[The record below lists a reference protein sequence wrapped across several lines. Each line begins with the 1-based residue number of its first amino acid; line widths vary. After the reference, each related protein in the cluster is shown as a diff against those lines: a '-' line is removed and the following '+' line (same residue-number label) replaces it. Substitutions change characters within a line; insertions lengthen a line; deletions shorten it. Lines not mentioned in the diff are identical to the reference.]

1 MADPSF
7 LSCTSWGSSAPCGTA
22 DGKCEK
28 VSEENEGMVDT
39 KAAIEGDKIMKCCNN
54 AEICG
59 GCFYQG
65 VPYAEELKTK
75 EAALHALFEPVV
87 HADHYEFEPIVPSPV
102 CAAYRNK
109 MEFSF
114 GDCEMGGALT
124 LGLHQKRS
132 FFNIINADPCELT
145 HPDAGIILKA
155 TREYFAGLDI
165 TYLHKKT
172 REGYLRHLLYRRAV
186 KTGEILV
193 DLVTST
199 SWESAKRVPASAE
212 LIAERQQGLDA
223 WFERRYS
230 PKAQLKHKRPAAD
243 RYVRVEPE
251 QSEDEVLAGWRDRLL
266 ELKAEGK
273 IEGNFAGILHTRND
287 SLADVVE
294 DQGTEVLYGER
305 FFYEEILGLRFR
317 ITPFSFFQTNS
328 LGAEKLYT
336 KVREYAGFQE
346 LKEAQ
351 AAAVTGENAA
361 TEGADERAGDMDR
374 IPRKPVI
381 YDLYS
386 GTGTITQLM
395 SSVAGRAVGVEI
407 VPEAVVAA
415 RENAKLNGIENC
427 DFIAGDVLKVI
438 EEGGR
443 LIREDGSYEDAPR
456 PDMIILDPPRDGI
469 HAKALKKIIDYGV
482 DRLIYVACKPKSL
495 ARDLGPLQDAGYE
508 VEKLCPVDM
517 FPRTNN
523 CECVCLLKRGK

>member
-1 MADPSF
+1 MRVCD
-7 LSCTSWGSSAPCGTA
+7 
-22 DGKCEK
+22 
-28 VSEENEGMVDT
+28 
-39 KAAIEGDKIMKCCNN
+39 N

-59 GCFYQG
+59 GCFFQG
-65 VPYAEELKTK
+65 TSYEEELKTK
-75 EAALHALFEPVV
+75 EQALHELFEPVV
-87 HADHYEFEPIVPSPV
+87 RSDTYIFEPIVPSPV
-102 CAAYRNK
+102 SEGYRNK

-114 GDCEMGGALT
+114 GDCRMGGELT

-132 FFNIINADPCELT
+132 FFNIIDADCCQLT
-145 HPDAGIILKA
+145 HPDAGVIVQA
-155 TREYFAGLDI
+155 TREYFAELDI

-199 SWESAKRVPASAE
+199 NWASAKRVPASEE
-212 LIAERQQGLDA
+212 LIAERQKGLDE

-230 PKAQLKHKRPAAD
+230 PKAQQKHTRPTAD
-243 RYVRVEPE
+243 RFVRVQPE
-251 QSEDEVLAGWRDRLL
+251 LSEEEVLAGWRDALL
-266 ELKAEGK
+266 RLKAEGK
-273 IEGNFAGILHTRND
+273 IEGRFAGILHTKND
-287 SLADVVE
+287 TLADVVE
-294 DQGTEVLYGER
+294 DQGTDVLYGER

-328 LGAEKLYT
+328 LGAERLYT
-336 KVREYAGFQE
+336 KVREYAGFTE
-346 LKEAQ
+346 LQ
-351 AAAVTGENAA
+351 AAGE
-361 TEGADERAGDMDR
+361 
-374 IPRKPVI
+374 KPVI

-395 SSVAGRAVGVEI
+395 SSVASMAVGVEI
-407 VPEAVVAA
+407 VPEAVAA
-415 RENAKLNGIENC
+415 AHENAKLNGIDNC

-469 HAKALKKIIDYGV
+469 HAKALAKIIDYSV

-495 ARDLGPLQDAGYE
+495 ARDLVPLQDAGYE

-523 CECVCLLKRGK
+523 CECICLLKRRKA

>member
-1 MADPSF
+1 M
-7 LSCTSWGSSAPCGTA
+7 
-22 DGKCEK
+22 
-28 VSEENEGMVDT
+28 EGR
-39 KAAIEGDKIMKCCNN
+39 KAIQGERIMKCCDN

-65 VPYAEELKTK
+65 VSYEEELKTK
-75 EAALHALFEPVV
+75 EAVLHALFEPVV
-87 HADHYEFEPIVPSPV
+87 QADRYEFEPIVPSPV
-102 CAAYRNK
+102 RAGYRNK

-145 HPDAGIILKA
+145 HPDAGVILKA

-199 SWESAKRVPASAE
+199 NWASAKRVPASEE
-212 LIAERQQGLDA
+212 LIAERQRGLDD

-230 PKAQLKHKRPAAD
+230 PKAQLKHKRPVAD
-243 RYVRVEPE
+243 RYVRVQPE
-251 QSEDEVLAGWRDRLL
+251 QSEEAVLEGWRNCLL
-266 ELKAEGK
+266 KLKAEGR
-273 IEGNFAGILHTRND
+273 IEGTFAGILHTRND

-346 LKEAQ
+346 LKKAQ
-351 AAAVTGENAA
+351 AAQAGTGENAV
-361 TEGADERAGDMDR
+361 TEGEDDWTGDMDR
-374 IPRKPVI
+374 TLQKPVI

-395 SSVAGRAVGVEI
+395 SSVAIRAVGVEI
-407 VPEAVVAA
+407 IPEAVVAA

-523 CECVCLLKRGK
+523 CECVCLLKRKKA

>member
-1 MADPSF
+1 MQA
-7 LSCTSWGSSAPCGTA
+7 WAAPRWRRIKSMRVC
-22 DGKCEK
+22 D
-28 VSEENEGMVDT
+28 
-39 KAAIEGDKIMKCCNN
+39 N

-65 VPYAEELKTK
+65 TSYEDELKTK
-75 EAALHALFEPVV
+75 EETLHALFEPVV
-87 HADHYEFEPIVPSPV
+87 RSDAYTFEPIVPSPV
-102 CAAYRNK
+102 SEGYRNK

-114 GDCEMGGALT
+114 GDCRMGGELT

-132 FFNIINADPCELT
+132 FFNIIDADGCQLT
-145 HPDAGIILKA
+145 HPDAGAIVKA
-155 TREYFAGLDI
+155 TREYFAELEI

-199 SWESAKRVPASAE
+199 NWASAKRVPASEE
-212 LIAERQQGLDA
+212 LIAERQKGLDE

-230 PKAQLKHKRPAAD
+230 PKAQQKHTRPTAD
-243 RYVRVEPE
+243 RFVRVQPE
-251 QSEDEVLAGWRDRLL
+251 LSEEEVLAGWRDRLL
-266 ELKAEGK
+266 QLKAEGK
-273 IEGNFAGILHTRND
+273 IEGTFAGILHTKND
-287 SLADVVE
+287 TLADIVE

-336 KVREYAGFQE
+336 KVREYAGFAE
-346 LKEAQ
+346 LQ
-351 AAAVTGENAA
+351 AAGE
-361 TEGADERAGDMDR
+361 
-374 IPRKPVI
+374 KPVI

-395 SSVAGRAVGVEI
+395 SSVASMAVGVEI
-407 VPEAVVAA
+407 VPEAVAA
-415 RENAKLNGIENC
+415 AHENAKLNGIENC

-469 HAKALKKIIDYGV
+469 HAKALAKIIDYGV

-495 ARDLGPLQDAGYE
+495 ARDLVPLQDAGYE

-523 CECVCLLKRGK
+523 CECICLLKRRNA

>member
-1 MADPSF
+1 M
-7 LSCTSWGSSAPCGTA
+7 
-22 DGKCEK
+22 
-28 VSEENEGMVDT
+28 
-39 KAAIEGDKIMKCCNN
+39 
-54 AEICG
+54 
-59 GCFYQG
+59 
-65 VPYAEELKTK
+65 
-75 EAALHALFEPVV
+75 
-87 HADHYEFEPIVPSPV
+87 
-102 CAAYRNK
+102 
-109 MEFSF
+109 
-114 GDCEMGGALT
+114 
-124 LGLHQKRS
+124 
-132 FFNIINADPCELT
+132 
-145 HPDAGIILKA
+145 
-155 TREYFAGLDI
+155 
-165 TYLHKKT
+165 
-172 REGYLRHLLYRRAV
+172 

-212 LIAERQQGLDA
+212 LIAERQQALDA

-294 DQGTEVLYGER
+294 DQGTVVLYGER

-361 TEGADERAGDMDR
+361 TEGADDRAGDMDR

-395 SSVAGRAVGVEI
+395 SSVASRTVGVEI

>member
-1 MADPSF
+1 MRICD
-7 LSCTSWGSSAPCGTA
+7 
-22 DGKCEK
+22 
-28 VSEENEGMVDT
+28 
-39 KAAIEGDKIMKCCNN
+39 N

-65 VPYAEELKTK
+65 TSYEEELKTK
-75 EAALHALFEPVV
+75 EQTLHELFEPVV
-87 HADHYEFEPIVPSPV
+87 RSDAYTFEPIVPSPV
-102 CAAYRNK
+102 SEGYRNK

-114 GDCEMGGALT
+114 GDCRMGGELT

-132 FFNIINADPCELT
+132 FFNIIDADCCQLT
-145 HPDAGIILKA
+145 HPDAGVIVQA
-155 TREYFAGLDI
+155 TREYFAELDI

-199 SWESAKRVPASAE
+199 NWTSAKRVPASEE
-212 LIAERQQGLDA
+212 LIAERQKGLDE

-230 PKAQLKHKRPAAD
+230 PKAQQKHTRPTAD
-243 RYVRVEPE
+243 RFVRVQPE
-251 QSEDEVLAGWRDRLL
+251 LSEEEVLAGWCNRLL
-266 ELKAEGK
+266 QLKAEGK
-273 IEGNFAGILHTRND
+273 IEGTFAGILHTKND
-287 SLADVVE
+287 TLADIVE
-294 DQGTEVLYGER
+294 DQGTEVLHGER

-336 KVREYAGFQE
+336 KVREYAGFAE
-346 LKEAQ
+346 LQ
-351 AAAVTGENAA
+351 AAGE
-361 TEGADERAGDMDR
+361 
-374 IPRKPVI
+374 KPVI

-395 SSVAGRAVGVEI
+395 SSVASMAVGVEI
-407 VPEAVVAA
+407 VPEAVAA
-415 RENAKLNGIENC
+415 AHENAKLNGIENC

-469 HAKALKKIIDYGV
+469 HAKALAKIIDYGV

-495 ARDLGPLQDAGYE
+495 ARDLVPLQDAGYE

-523 CECVCLLKRGK
+523 CECICLLKRRKA

>member
-1 MADPSF
+1 MQA
-7 LSCTSWGSSAPCGTA
+7 WAAPRWRR
-22 DGKCEK
+22 
-28 VSEENEGMVDT
+28 
-39 KAAIEGDKIMKCCNN
+39 MKSMRVCDN

-65 VPYAEELKTK
+65 TSYEEELKTK
-75 EAALHALFEPVV
+75 EETLHALFEPVV
-87 HADHYEFEPIVPSPV
+87 RSDAYTFEPIVPSPV
-102 CAAYRNK
+102 SEGYRNK

-114 GDCEMGGALT
+114 GDCRMGGELT

-132 FFNIINADPCELT
+132 FFNIIDADCCQLT
-145 HPDAGIILKA
+145 HPDAGVIVQA
-155 TREYFAGLDI
+155 TREYFAELDI

-199 SWESAKRVPASAE
+199 NWTSAKRVPASEE
-212 LIAERQQGLDA
+212 LIAERQKGLDE

-230 PKAQLKHKRPAAD
+230 PKAQQKHTRPTAD
-243 RYVRVEPE
+243 RFVRVQPE
-251 QSEDEVLAGWRDRLL
+251 LSEEEVLAGWCNRLL
-266 ELKAEGK
+266 QLKAEGK
-273 IEGNFAGILHTRND
+273 IEGTFAGILHTKND
-287 SLADVVE
+287 TLADIVE
-294 DQGTEVLYGER
+294 DQGTEVLHGER

-336 KVREYAGFQE
+336 KVREYAGFAE
-346 LKEAQ
+346 LQ
-351 AAAVTGENAA
+351 AAGE
-361 TEGADERAGDMDR
+361 
-374 IPRKPVI
+374 KPVI

-395 SSVAGRAVGVEI
+395 SSVASMAVGVEI
-407 VPEAVVAA
+407 VPEAVAA
-415 RENAKLNGIENC
+415 AHENAKLNGIENC

-469 HAKALKKIIDYGV
+469 HAKALAKIIDYGV

-495 ARDLGPLQDAGYE
+495 ARDLVPLQDAGYE

-523 CECVCLLKRGK
+523 CECICLLKRRNA

>member
-1 MADPSF
+1 MNV
-7 LSCTSWGSSAPCGTA
+7 C
-22 DGKCEK
+22 K
-28 VSEENEGMVDT
+28 
-39 KAAIEGDKIMKCCNN
+39 N
-54 AEICG
+54 AERCG

-65 VPYAEELKTK
+65 VSYEEELAQK
-75 EAALHALFEPVV
+75 EQALQALFAPVIR
-87 HADHYEFEPIVPSPV
+87 AEHYTFEPIVPSPI
-102 CAAYRNK
+102 CEGYRNK

-114 GDCEMGGALT
+114 GDSEKDGDLT
-124 LGLHQKRS
+124 LGLHQRHS
-132 FFNIINADPCELT
+132 FFNIINADDCRLP
-145 HPDAGIILKA
+145 HGDAGVIVQA
-155 TREYFAGLDI
+155 TREYFASLDI

-193 DLVTST
+193 DLVS
-199 SWESAKRVPASAE
+199 SSDWSSAKRVPASEE
-212 LIAERQQGLDA
+212 LITERQKALDE
-223 WFERRYS
+223 WFDRRYS
-230 PKAQLKHKRPAAD
+230 PKAQKRHTRPVAEC
-243 RYVRVEPE
+243 YVRMTPE
-251 QSEDEVLAGWRDRLL
+251 QSEDEVLRGWRDRLL
-266 ELKAEGK
+266 ALKEEGR
-273 IEGNFAGILHTRND
+273 IEGSFAGILHTKND
-287 SLADVVE
+287 SLADIVE

-328 LGAEKLYT
+328 LGAERLYT
-336 KVREYAGFQE
+336 KVREYAGFRELQE
-346 LKEAQ
+346 KQ
-351 AAAVTGENAA
+351 DGNA
-361 TEGADERAGDMDR
+361 E
-374 IPRKPVI
+374 KPVI

-395 SSVAGRAVGVEI
+395 SPVARQAVGVEI
-407 VPEAVVAA
+407 VAEAVAAA
-415 RENAKLNGIENC
+415 RENAALNGISNC

-469 HAKALKKIIDYGV
+469 HVRALPKIIDYGV

-495 ARDLGPLQDAGYE
+495 ARDLVPLQEAGYR

-523 CECVCLLKRGK
+523 AEVVCLLSKLP

>member
-1 MADPSF
+1 MQA
-7 LSCTSWGSSAPCGTA
+7 WAAPRWRR
-22 DGKCEK
+22 
-28 VSEENEGMVDT
+28 
-39 KAAIEGDKIMKCCNN
+39 MKSMRVCDN

-65 VPYAEELKTK
+65 TSYEEELKTK
-75 EAALHALFEPVV
+75 EETLHALFEPVV
-87 HADHYEFEPIVPSPV
+87 RSDAYTFEPIVPSPV
-102 CAAYRNK
+102 SEGYRNK

-114 GDCEMGGALT
+114 GDCRMGGELT

-132 FFNIINADPCELT
+132 FFNIIDADCCQLT
-145 HPDAGIILKA
+145 HPDAGVIVQA
-155 TREYFAGLDI
+155 TREYFAELDI

-199 SWESAKRVPASAE
+199 NWTSAKRVPASEE
-212 LIAERQQGLDA
+212 LIAERQKGLDE

-230 PKAQLKHKRPAAD
+230 PKAQQKHTRPTAD
-243 RYVRVEPE
+243 RFVRVQPE
-251 QSEDEVLAGWRDRLL
+251 LSEEEVLAGWCNRLL
-266 ELKAEGK
+266 QLKAEGK
-273 IEGNFAGILHTRND
+273 IEGTFAGILHTKND
-287 SLADVVE
+287 TLADIVE
-294 DQGTEVLYGER
+294 DQGTEVLHGER

-336 KVREYAGFQE
+336 KVREYAGFAE
-346 LKEAQ
+346 LQ
-351 AAAVTGENAA
+351 AAGE
-361 TEGADERAGDMDR
+361 
-374 IPRKPVI
+374 KPVI

-395 SSVAGRAVGVEI
+395 SSVASMAVGVEI
-407 VPEAVVAA
+407 VPEAVAA
-415 RENAKLNGIENC
+415 AHENAKLNGIENC

-469 HAKALKKIIDYGV
+469 HAKALAKIIDYGV

-495 ARDLGPLQDAGYE
+495 ARDLVPLQDAGYE

-523 CECVCLLKRGK
+523 CECICLLKRRKA

>member
-1 MADPSF
+1 MRLCD
-7 LSCTSWGSSAPCGTA
+7 
-22 DGKCEK
+22 
-28 VSEENEGMVDT
+28 
-39 KAAIEGDKIMKCCNN
+39 N

-65 VPYAEELKTK
+65 VCYEEELKTK
-75 EAALHALFEPVV
+75 EQALHTLFEPVV
-87 HADHYEFEPIVPSPV
+87 RSDTYTFESIVPSPV
-102 CAAYRNK
+102 SEGYRNK

-114 GDCEMGGALT
+114 GDCRMGGELT

-132 FFNIINADPCELT
+132 FFNIIDADCCQLT
-145 HPDAGIILKA
+145 HPDAGAIVKA
-155 TREYFAGLDI
+155 TREYFAELDI

-199 SWESAKRVPASAE
+199 NWASAKRVPASDE
-212 LIAERQQGLDA
+212 LIAERQKGLDE

-230 PKAQLKHKRPAAD
+230 PKAQQKHTRPTAD
-243 RYVRVEPE
+243 RFVRVQPE
-251 QSEDEVLAGWRDRLL
+251 RSEEEVLAGWRDKLL
-266 ELKAEGK
+266 ALKAEGK
-273 IEGNFAGILHTRND
+273 IEGTFAGILHTKND
-287 SLADVVE
+287 TLADIVE

-336 KVREYAGFQE
+336 KVREYAGFTE
-346 LKEAQ
+346 LQQ
-351 AAAVTGENAA
+351 AGE
-361 TEGADERAGDMDR
+361 
-374 IPRKPVI
+374 KPVI

-395 SSVAGRAVGVEI
+395 SSVASMAVGVEI
-407 VPEAVVAA
+407 VPEAVAA
-415 RENAKLNGIENC
+415 AHENAKLNGIDNC

-495 ARDLGPLQDAGYE
+495 ARDLVPLQDVGYE

-523 CECVCLLKRGK
+523 CECICLLKRRNP

>member
-1 MADPSF
+1 MQA
-7 LSCTSWGSSAPCGTA
+7 WAAPRWRR
-22 DGKCEK
+22 
-28 VSEENEGMVDT
+28 
-39 KAAIEGDKIMKCCNN
+39 MKSMRVCDN

-65 VPYAEELKTK
+65 TSYEEELKTK
-75 EAALHALFEPVV
+75 EETLHALFEPVV
-87 HADHYEFEPIVPSPV
+87 RSNAYTFEPIVPSPV
-102 CAAYRNK
+102 SEGYRNK

-114 GDCEMGGALT
+114 GDCRMGGELT

-132 FFNIINADPCELT
+132 FFNIIDADVCQLT
-145 HPDAGIILKA
+145 HPDAGVIVQA
-155 TREYFAGLDI
+155 TRAYFAELDI

-199 SWESAKRVPASAE
+199 NWASAKRVPASEE
-212 LIAERQQGLDA
+212 LIAERQKGLDE

-230 PKAQLKHKRPAAD
+230 PKAQQKHTRPTAD
-243 RYVRVEPE
+243 RFVRVQPE
-251 QSEDEVLAGWRDRLL
+251 LSEEEVLAGWRDRLL
-266 ELKAEGK
+266 QLKAEGK
-273 IEGNFAGILHTRND
+273 IEGTFAGILHTKND
-287 SLADVVE
+287 TLADIVE

-336 KVREYAGFQE
+336 KVREYAGFTE
-346 LKEAQ
+346 LQ
-351 AAAVTGENAA
+351 AAQQDAVNAGDA
-361 TEGADERAGDMDR
+361 GADTAQKGVDAGQPGPADTARASVK
-374 IPRKPVI
+374 KPVI

-395 SSVAGRAVGVEI
+395 SSVASMAVGVEI
-407 VPEAVVAA
+407 VPEAVAA
-415 RENAKLNGIENC
+415 AHENAKLNGIENC

-469 HAKALKKIIDYGV
+469 HAKALAKIIDYGV

-495 ARDLGPLQDAGYE
+495 ARDLVPLQDAGYE

-523 CECVCLLKRGK
+523 CECICLLKRRKA

>member
-1 MADPSF
+1 MQA
-7 LSCTSWGSSAPCGTA
+7 WAAPRWRR
-22 DGKCEK
+22 
-28 VSEENEGMVDT
+28 
-39 KAAIEGDKIMKCCNN
+39 MKSMRVCDN

-59 GCFYQG
+59 GCFFQG
-65 VPYAEELKTK
+65 TSYEEELKTK
-75 EAALHALFEPVV
+75 EQALHELFEPVV
-87 HADHYEFEPIVPSPV
+87 RSDAYIFEPIVPSPV
-102 CAAYRNK
+102 SEGYRNK

-114 GDCEMGGALT
+114 GDCRMGGELT

-132 FFNIINADPCELT
+132 FFNIIDADCCQLT
-145 HPDAGIILKA
+145 HPDAGVIVQA

-199 SWESAKRVPASAE
+199 NWASAKRVPASEE
-212 LIAERQQGLDA
+212 LIAERQKGLDE

-230 PKAQLKHKRPAAD
+230 PKAQQKHTRPTTD
-243 RYVRVEPE
+243 RFVRVQPAL
-251 QSEDEVLAGWRDRLL
+251 SEEEVLAGWRDRLL
-266 ELKAEGK
+266 QLKAEGK
-273 IEGNFAGILHTRND
+273 IEGTFVGILHTKND
-287 SLADVVE
+287 TLADIVE
-294 DQGTEVLYGER
+294 DQGTDVLYGER

-336 KVREYAGFQE
+336 KVREYAGFEE
-346 LKEAQ
+346 LEQAQ
-351 AAAVTGENAA
+351 RAA
-361 TEGADERAGDMDR
+361 TDAGDAETVMTR
-374 IPRKPVI
+374 TGASAKKPVI

-395 SSVAGRAVGVEI
+395 SSVARMAVGVEI
-407 VPEAVVAA
+407 VPEAVAA
-415 RENAKLNGIENC
+415 AHENAKLNGIDNC

-469 HAKALKKIIDYGV
+469 HAKVLAKIIDYGV

-495 ARDLGPLQDAGYE
+495 ARDLVPLQDAGYE

-523 CECVCLLKRGK
+523 CECICLLKRRNA